1 MQINR
6 VIVPPD
12 VAQKIKVKHGV
23 NDWEAEE
30 VFFNPEAERFIRKSK
45 GRYVAYGRTY
55 AGRYLFVGFKLHRGG
70 IAEVRTARRMT
81 DSEERYYR
89 RRR

>member
-12 VAQKIKVKHGV
+12 IAQKIASKHNV

-30 VFFNPEAERFIRKSK
+30 VFFNPDGDLLVRKSR
-45 GRYVAYGRTY
+45 GQYVAYGRTF
-55 AGRYLFVGFKLHRGG
+55 AGRYLFVGFKLRRGG
-70 IAEVRTARRMT
+70 IAEIRTARDMT
-81 DSEERYYR
+81 PKERRYYR
-89 RRR
+89 RR